1 MPHNHGKILLVD
13 LAGCERLKKSEVEGE
28 AKKEA
33 IEIYGLLI
41 LIKFTFSPV
50 APFATRS

>member
-33 IEIYGLLI
+33 IEIIDGQAL
-41 LIKFTFSPV
+41 KED
-50 APFATRS
+50 A